1 MIEVKNLVKKYGN
14 HVAVDGLTFSIDKGR
29 VYGFLGPNGAGKTT
43 TMNIITGYLA
53 ATKGSVTVNGYDILK
68 NPEEFKKSV
77 GYLPELPPVYMD
89 MTVREYLLFTAELKG
104 VPKKNAKSRLVAQ
117 DTPENL
123 ERLFSGRDTLRLE
136 AKGTLDQ
143 IKQILADVRGIEDSE
158 FSRKAEDH
166 YEVKLTPKEGADIR
180 ESLFFA
186 FAERRCPLLSLY
198 EDNGSLEDVYLKLI
212 QEGGKRHESRLQKEL
227 SSFFR
232 SMTGYVLIAFLVT
245 FTGVYFMIYNLSQ
258 GYPYFS
264 YTLSSIM
271 LVLLVLVPVLT
282 MRSFAEERKSKT
294 DQLLFTSP
302 VKISSIV
309 IGKYLAMVT
318 VYLLP
323 NLLFC
328 LFPLIIKMQG
338 NAYLQSDYASIFQF
352 FLMGCVFIAV
362 GMFFSSLTE
371 SPIIAAVSTF
381 AATLVLYIWEYLV
394 NYLPSGAVSN
404 FIALF

>member
-1 MIEVKNLVKKYGN
+1 MR
-14 HVAVDGLTFSIDKGR
+14 AVYK
-29 VYGFLGPNGAGKTT
+29 
-43 TMNIITGYLA
+43 
-53 ATKGSVTVNGYDILK
+53 
-68 NPEEFKKSV
+68 
-77 GYLPELPPVYMD
+77 
-89 MTVREYLLFTAELKG
+89 
-104 VPKKNAKSRLVAQ
+104 
-117 DTPENL
+117 
-123 ERLFSGRDTLRLE
+123 
-136 AKGTLDQ
+136 
-143 IKQILADVRGIEDSE
+143 
-158 FSRKAEDH
+158 
-166 YEVKLTPKEGADIR
+166 
-180 ESLFFA
+180 
-186 FAERRCPLLSLY
+186 
-198 EDNGSLEDVYLKLI
+198 
-212 QEGGKRHESRLQKEL
+212 KEL

-404 FIALF
+404 FIAILILAEGCMALVWYVTKKRYLTAALGAAAAVLLILLFIVDSSSFENLLSNLLGNLDVSKAFNNAAFNNIFDVSGVVMELTGIGLFVFFTVQSLEKRRWS